1 MPAKVTTQA
10 FPGTFPDG
18 AAMSALLQ
26 NAVIWKKS
34 VSRTTRKE
42 DRISDS

>member
-26 NAVIWKKS
+26 NAVIME
-34 VSRTTRKE
+34 KE
-42 DRISDS
+42 RFANNPKRR